1 MAQVQETLEEQQEA
15 MPATDPAY
23 EAWFRRK
30 VERSIIAADAG
41 QLLSG
46 QEVDERAEARI
57 RQALEQRGAL
67 G

>member
-1 MAQVQETLEEQQEA
+1 MAQVQESLEEQQEA

-23 EAWFRRK
+23 EAWFVRK

-41 QLLSG
+41 PLLSS

-57 RQALEQRGAL
+57 RQALEQRRAL